1 LKLQVKIGD
10 EKRQVVAGIAK
21 NYKPEQLIGKKVI
34 IVSNLKPAKLFGNES
49 QGMILAADYDGGV
62 KVIKVDNEVPS
73 GAKVK

>member
-49 QGMILAADYDGGV
+49 QGMILAADFDGII
-62 KVIKVDNEVPS
+62 KVIEVELNQS
-73 GAKVK
+73 EQK